1 MKITMLGAGAWG
13 TAVAHTLAGNGHKVT
28 LWCRENHVA
37 QEIQTRYENCSF
49 LPGCRLDEHLQ
60 ATDNL
65 VTAVHNADII
75 FVAIPVQH
83 ARAVLKQLHNKIS
96 GSVTWVLLNK
106 GIEAQTL
113 LLPSQII
120 ETIFGNQA
128 QTVAVMGPSFARDLV
143 KQQPTG
149 LVVASSNQQLVA
161 QVQKILKNNFLVLES
176 ADDILGVQLCAA
188 VKNVIALGMGILS
201 GACYGDN
208 TKTLF
213 LVKVLQEVEKL
224 VTACGGQSKT
234 VYSLAGIGDTVL
246 TSCGVLSRNLEVGK
260 LLGAGTSLKEIMQD
274 RVTVP
279 EGVAT
284 AQAVGQLIQKKQ
296 LQLELLQ
303 GVRGIVYG
311 NKKLQ
316 DFITQVCSF

>member
-1 MKITMLGAGAWG
+1 MKITVLGAGAWG
-13 TAVAHTLAGNGHKVT
+13 TAVAQTLSYNGNKVI
-28 LWCRENHVA
+28 LWCREKHVA
-37 QEIQTRYENCSF
+37 QEIKTRRENCSF

-60 ATDNL
+60 ATNDL
-65 VTAVHNADII
+65 VTAVHNVDII

-83 ARAVLKQLHNKIS
+83 SRAILEQLRNKIS
-96 GSVTWVLLNK
+96 ESVIWVLLNK

-113 LLPSQII
+113 LLPSQIV

-149 LVVASSNQQLVA
+149 LVVASSYQQLVV
-161 QVQKILKNNFLVLES
+161 QVQKVLKNSFLVLQS
-176 ADDILGVQLCAA
+176 SDDILGVQLCAA
-188 VKNVIALGMGILS
+188 VKNVIAVGMGILS
-201 GACYGDN
+201 GAGYGDN

-224 VTACGGQSKT
+224 VTASGGQSKT
-234 VYSLAGIGDTVL
+234 VYSLAGMGDTVL
-246 TSCGVLSRNLEVGK
+246 TSCGALSRNLEVGK
-260 LLGAGTSLKEIMQD
+260 LLGSGKSLEKIMQD

-284 AQAVGQLIQKKQ
+284 AQTVGQLIQKKQ

-303 GVRGIVYG
+303 GVRDIVYG